1 YYLSFF
7 PSPLRNRG
15 SPKESPQKVSAR
27 PARQLK
33 INPVEP
39 SSSSPSSNATAKT
52 PNRSPKVIERRSP
65 RSPISEK
72 KRPSKLSELESQISK
87 LHDDLKKVKDQLV
100 ASESVK
106 KEAQETAE
114 ESKRQ
119 LADVSLKLEENQ
131 KQLCQL
137 LASKE
142 ENIVD
147 LQNISEEKEHE
158 WKSQIE
164 SVRQQHSA
172 DSAALASALE
182 EIERLKLHLEKVT
195 ESGDVQVE
203 QSETAAELQ
212 SLKDNLTETLLVLEI
227 MKQELKDS
235 RVSEAQ
241 AQDLV
246 RETLLQLEAAKET
259 VNALRSDVNRST
271 EAYNAV
277 VSELEQSKARVTFL
291 EGVVKGLNADLMNL
305 SSVNS
310 LESVGDQIL
319 PDVNQLQIELQAA
332 KSDARQLKS
341 ALEAAEIRYNEECS
355 HSSTQIGNA
364 SELLEQMKMQSRL
377 REAELEVELKNASA
391 SIEELKANLMDK
403 ETELQGISDENDSL
417 NLKLEKSMACQRE
430 QEVENELKRLRE
442 DVADLR
448 SNLMDKETELQNIS
462 EENEIL
468 KLEISKHEM
477 DKSVE
482 NDQVAAEVDASRA
495 AEQDA
500 VTKLGYMMEEV
511 DKSNRKAARVVEQ
524 LEAAQTANSEMEA
537 ELRRLKVQSDQWRKA
552 AEAAASMLSPGS
564 NGKYVERTGSL
575 PLDNKYSPIGGRH
588 SSPYMDDYDD
598 DSFKK
603 KNGNVLKKIGVLW
616 KKPQK

>member
-1 YYLSFF
+1 MQTAKA
-7 PSPLRNRG
+7 RG

>member
-1 YYLSFF
+1 MQTAKA
-7 PSPLRNRG
+7 RG

-39 SSSSPSSNATAKT
+39 TSSSPSSNATAKT

-106 KEAQETAE
+106 KEAQEDAE

-119 LADVSLKLEENQ
+119 LADVSSKLEENQ

-147 LQNISEEKEHE
+147 LQNISEDKEHE

-212 SLKDNLTETLLVLEI
+212 SLKDNLTETVSVLEI

-235 RVSEAQ
+235 RVSEAE

-271 EAYNAV
+271 EAYNAF
-277 VSELEQSKARVTFL
+277 VSELEQSKARVFFL

-319 PDVNQLQIELQAA
+319 PEDVSQLQIELQAA
-332 KSDARQLKS
+332 KSDVRQLKS
-341 ALEAAEIRYNEECS
+341 ALEAAEIRYNDERS

-364 SELLEQMKMQSRL
+364 SDLLEQMKMQSRL

-417 NLKLEKSMACQRE
+417 NLKLEKSLACQRE

-448 SNLMDKETELQNIS
+448 SNLMDKETELQSIS

-524 LEAAQTANSEMEA
+524 LEAAQATNSEMEA

-575 PLDNKYSPIGGRH
+575 PLDNKYSPIRGRH